1 MKILTGETENEYL
14 LEFANPQEFEDFFT
28 QVDQEGSFLLPVS
41 NISDVAQFRATTS
54 GTNRSRRIRP
64 LRILKETE
72 STRVV
77 LQKNLD
83 VPSPSS
89 PPPSPAPLPVE
100 TPSPVDSVLEEKR
113 DPAKSVAE
121 QIRELTVT
129 EKAML
134 AMKANSA
141 ERRVL
146 IQDMNPKIQEFLLR
160 NPQLTEPEIAWLAKN
175 PMSAIPTLLTIIQH
189 KDWMS
194 KDMVRQG
201 ILTNPKTPTHI
212 VLDRIPT
219 LSAGDL
225 IKMHHARNLRED
237 VRDAVQRQI
246 KRRGIQIRKTSD

>member
-1 MKILTGETENEYL
+1 MKILNGERENEYL
-14 LEFANPQEFEDFFT
+14 LEFTSPQEFEDFFIHAE
-28 QVDQEGSFLLPVS
+28 QEGSFLLPVS
-41 NISDVAQFRATTS
+41 NISDGAQFRATTS
-54 GTNRSRRIRP
+54 GSTRSRRIKP
-64 LRILKETE
+64 LKLLKESE

-77 LQKNLD
+77 FLENVD
-83 VPSPSS
+83 PAPPPSS
-89 PPPSPAPLPVE
+89 PSPTV
-100 TPSPVDSVLEEKR
+100 SVEEKR
-113 DPAKSVAE
+113 EPAKSVAE

-175 PMSAIPTLLTIIQH
+175 PTSAIPTLLTIIQH
-189 KDWMS
+189 KGWMS
-194 KDMVRQG
+194 KDPVRQG
-201 ILTNPKTPTHI
+201 ILTNPKTPAHI

-246 KRRGIQIRKTSD
+246 KRRGIHIRQTTD

>member
-1 MKILTGETENEYL
+1 MKILNGERENEYL

-41 NISDVAQFRATTS
+41 DISAGAQFRATTS
-54 GTNRSRRIRP
+54 GSTRSRRIKP
-64 LRILKETE
+64 LKLLKESE

-77 LQKNLD
+77 FQEKVD
-83 VPSPSS
+83 PAPPAPPSS
-89 PPPSPAPLPVE
+89 PPPTV
-100 TPSPVDSVLEEKR
+100 SVEEKR
-113 DPAKSVAE
+113 EPAKSVAE
-121 QIRELTVT
+121 QVRELTVT

-189 KDWMS
+189 KGWMS
-194 KDMVRQG
+194 KDLVRQG
-201 ILTNPKTPTHI
+201 ILTNPKTPAHI
-212 VLDRIPT
+212 ILDRIPT

-237 VRDAVQRQI
+237 IRDAVQRQI
-246 KRRGIQIRKTSD
+246 KRRGIHIRQTTD